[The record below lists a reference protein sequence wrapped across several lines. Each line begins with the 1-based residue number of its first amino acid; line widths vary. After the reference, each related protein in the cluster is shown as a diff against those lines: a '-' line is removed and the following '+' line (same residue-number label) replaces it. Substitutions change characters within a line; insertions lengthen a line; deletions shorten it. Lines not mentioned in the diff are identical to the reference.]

1 MGHMLKPKS
10 ILKILIAEVNAETA
24 SLYRKVLTDRGHV
37 VNLAQTSEKCLE
49 IYSERLYGIQSNT
62 FANSHIQPFD
72 AVILDYNLPDRNGL
86 EVAKEILAINSHQR
100 IIFVSGYV
108 KDTLSRSI
116 NELNMPVEILQ
127 KPLSNQVLID
137 IVEETEI
144 YDELRKFK
152 IDVSAFKDAGFRH
165 ESLKKM
171 INVLA
176 ERKNHVND
184 TLVKGKAPT
193 DDEGNE
199 NEKVG

>member
-171 INVLA
+171 INVLG
-176 ERKNHVND
+176 ERKDHVNH
-184 TLVKGKAPT
+184 TLVKNEAPP
-193 DDEGNE
+193 DDDDNE
-199 NEKVG
+199 NEKIG

>member
-1 MGHMLKPKS
+1 MLKPKS
-10 ILKILIAEVNAETA
+10 ILKILIAEDNAETA

-100 IIFVSGYV
+100 IIFVSG
-108 KDTLSRSI
+108 RSI

-127 KPLSNQVLID
+127 RPLSNQVLID

-165 ESLKKM
+165 ESLK
-171 INVLA
+171 
-176 ERKNHVND
+176 
-184 TLVKGKAPT
+184 
-193 DDEGNE
+193 
-199 NEKVG
+199 

>member
-10 ILKILIAEVNAETA
+10 ILKILIAEDNAETA

-37 VNLAQTSEKCLE
+37 VNLVQTSEKCLE

-116 NELNMPVEILQ
+116 NELNMPVEILH
-127 KPLSNQVLID
+127 KPISKQVLID

-171 INVLA
+171 INVLG
-176 ERKNHVND
+176 ERKNHVNH
-184 TLVKGKAPT
+184 TLVKNEAPSD
-193 DDEGNE
+193 DDENE
-199 NEKVG
+199 NEKIG

>member
-1 MGHMLKPKS
+1 MLKPKS
-10 ILKILIAEVNAETA
+10 ILKILIAEDNAETA

-171 INVLA
+171 INVLG
-176 ERKNHVND
+176 ERKDHV
-184 TLVKGKAPT
+184 KPHIS
-193 DDEGNE
+193 
-199 NEKVG
+199 